1 MINKI
6 VLKLWRLSGYLP
18 ITVAVVAGLS
28 GWIVFET
35 GISTGYIN
43 ELALV
48 NPVHYV
54 ISLFLHDTVSEY
66 TTSMYFFVPAGVF
79 LTYMT
84 SNRDV
89 LGVVLVS
96 HVFAVMLGGMSFGLE
111 VYGTSAAAFGLLAA
125 AVVRGTKIGTED
137 YSATTRKAAPVGI
150 FVIGALGLFMVATA
164 SDAMRQQT
172 PYLIGFALGGSFET
186 VRVLAETRGVGDV
199 EEESQEEGRYI
210 HERFG
215 R

>member
-6 VLKLWRLSGYLP
+6 VLKVWKASGYLP
-18 ITVAVVAGLS
+18 ITIAVVAGLS
-28 GWIVFET
+28 GWVAFET
-35 GISTGYIN
+35 GVSTDYIN

-48 NPVHYV
+48 NPMHYG
-54 ISLFLHDTVSEY
+54 ISLFLHDTASDY
-66 TTSMYFFVPAGVF
+66 ITSMYFFVPAGVF

-84 SNRDV
+84 SNREV
-89 LGVVLVS
+89 LGVVAVS

-111 VYGTSAAAFGLLAA
+111 VYGTAAAAFGILAA
-125 AVVRGTKIGTED
+125 TVVRGTKLGTEG
-137 YSATTRKAAPVGI
+137 YSEVTQRASPVGV
-150 FVIGALGLFMVATA
+150 FVVGALGLFMIATA

-172 PYLIGFALGGSFET
+172 PYLIGFAFGGSFET
-186 VRVLAETRGVGDV
+186 VRVLAETRGIGDTD
-199 EEESQEEGRYI
+199 EESKEDGRYI

>member
-1 MINKI
+1 MINRI
-6 VLKLWRLSGYLP
+6 ILKLWRVSGYLP
-18 ITVAVVAGLS
+18 ITVALVAGLS

-35 GISTGYIN
+35 GLTTDYIN

-48 NPVHYV
+48 NPVHYG
-54 ISLFLHDTVSEY
+54 ISLFLHDTPSEY
-66 TTSMYFFVPAGVF
+66 ITSMYFFVPAGVF

-84 SNRDV
+84 SNKEV
-89 LGVVLVS
+89 LGVVVIS

-125 AVVRGTKIGTED
+125 AVVRGTKVGTED
-137 YSATTRKAAPVGI
+137 YSQVTQRAAPIGI
-150 FVIGALGLFMVATA
+150 FVIGGLGLFMIGTV
-164 SDAMRQQT
+164 SESMVQQT
-172 PYLIGFALGGSFET
+172 PYLIGFAFGGSFESAI
-186 VRVLAETRGVGDV
+186 VIAETRGVS
-199 EEESQEEGRYI
+199 ESDDETKSESRYI